1 MFSALFSK
9 GLQKAGNKVTNTDH
23 EVLIKSI
30 NLDSIRCL
38 LRQKDAIFERASV
51 PWVFT

>member
-9 GLQKAGNKVTNTDH
+9 GLQKAGNKGTNTDH

-30 NLDSIRCL
+30 NKDSISCV
-38 LRQKDAIFERASV
+38 LRQKDASFERASIL
-51 PWVFT
+51 WVFI

>member
-30 NLDSIRCL
+30 IRTP
-38 LRQKDAIFERASV
+38 SV
-51 PWVFT
+51 VS